1 MKIGFDSVSAAEA
14 EARPAHPVRKL
25 TDLLA
30 RHAPAQE
37 CRFIDESSD
46 PVEIYHS
53 VGPVVRRPFDRRY
66 AHRVI
71 SVDDLA
77 FLLYPHTFGLFA
89 RIVVLPLYRYDCRR
103 ADRLIAPSRRLR
115 ELLAEELALDV
126 RRIDVVPSVR
136 LLRKEREPDARHL
149 VAVREK
155 YDLPERFVL
164 VAGVPEPGFR
174 QALVLRTLAERGI
187 DADLVLI
194 GRRSEYSDE
203 LLGYARARHIAHH
216 VQFLYETAPEDLPE
230 ICALARGLVYLP
242 RGEASQ
248 LPVVEALRAGLPM
261 ILSDTPLNRETAAD
275 AARYLRPVSTD
286 ALAAA
291 LATLLAD
298 EEFRREYGGR
308 ARRRA
313 GVFSEASVAARLVRI
328 YSSL

>member
-14 EARPAHPVRKL
+14 EARPAHPVRRL

-30 RHAPAQE
+30 RHAPAHE
-37 CRFIDESSD
+37 CRFIDESSE

-71 SVDDLA
+71 TIDDLA
-77 FLLYPHTFGLFA
+77 FLLYPHTFGLFE

-126 RRIDVVPSVR
+126 RRIEVVPSVR
-136 LLRKEREPDARHL
+136 LLREERQPDARRL
-149 VAVREK
+149 ASVREK

-164 VAGVPEPGFR
+164 VAGVPEPRFR
-174 QALVLRTLAERGI
+174 QALVLRTLAEQGI
-187 DADLVLI
+187 DADLVLT

-203 LLGYARARHIAHH
+203 LLAYVRARHLTPR
-216 VQFLYETAPEDLPE
+216 VEFLYEPDPEDLPA
-230 ICALARGLVYLP
+230 IYASACGLVYLP

-275 AARYLRPVSTD
+275 AARYLHPESTG

-291 LATLLAD
+291 LETLIGD
-298 EEFRREYGGR
+298 EAFRSEYSRR

-313 GVFSEASVAARLVRI
+313 ERFSEASVAARLVRI